1 MVVRKSA
8 ARSVKSGLVPL
19 SDQPPGYN
27 MWWTCE
33 VPALPLAYVSGPRG
47 GAEGGGACRGMS
59 DGVFRRSRSV
69 TQVYGSTLCVN
80 TTVPL
85 ENRGFKNS
93 QTHFLNFSTID
104 ELKK

>member
-1 MVVRKSA
+1 MVVRKNA
-8 ARSVKSGLVPL
+8 ARSVKSGLVPI

-27 MWWTCE
+27 MWTCE
-33 VPALPLAYVSGPRG
+33 VPALPLAYVSGPQG
-47 GAEGGGACRGMS
+47 GAGGGARRGMS
-59 DGVFRRSRSV
+59 DGVFRRSRSI

-80 TTVPL
+80 ITVLL

-93 QTHFLNFSTID
+93 QTHFLNFFIID